1 MAWENNGNTW
11 QENPDDIIVLANHS
25 DNNYIIEMPAGRCRL
40 DAGRRLRTLRSVL
53 EIEQVRDLVE
63 EGLLTIE

>member
-1 MAWENNGNTW
+1 MAWGNNDNTW
-11 QENPDDIIVLANHS
+11 QENPDDIIILANHS
-25 DNNYIIEMPAGRCRL
+25 GNNYIIEMPSGRCRL

-53 EIEQVRDLVE
+53 EIDQVRDLVE

>member
-1 MAWENNGNTW
+1 MARERSDNTW
-11 QENPDDIIVLANHS
+11 QEDPDDIIILSNRS
-25 DNNYIIEMPAGRCRL
+25 GNNYIIEMPSGRCRL

>member
-1 MAWENNGNTW
+1 MAWKTTNNTW

-25 DNNYIIEMPAGRCRL
+25 DNNYIIEMPSGRCRL

-53 EIEQVRDLVE
+53 EIQQVRDLVE